1 MTQREYIKLSGDL
14 QQLARII
21 PIQWGN
27 IQNDGTDKQID
38 MFQIH
43 SFEELER
50 QINTLSENSKTISDA
65 DGFYGN
71 ARNVMNVFFV

>member
-65 DGFYGN
+65 DGFCGN